1 VTVAWKHRNLLS
13 AMKRMLPTISR
24 CRPLAGIVVLAL
36 FWGGC
41 ATTHQVTVNAIA
53 HPEKPSGTSYRVV
66 TRGGGDPEGNLR
78 DEEVVRY
85 VKTAL
90 SGRGLYEAPNPEAAE
105 MVVEVDYGVEPP
117 RTKFQQTSAPIY
129 VRTGGGVT
137 TTVVPV
143 IGPDGRVSYRR
154 IAVYEPPR
162 NELVGFDERVVP
174 VTVYEKYLRISAREN
189 RPYSEDNPPAE
200 LWSVHVSNEDES
212 KDIRARLPILASAAI
227 DFIGVN
233 TEKDKTVRMRE
244 DSDDVAFVR
253 QGM

>member
-1 VTVAWKHRNLLS
+1 MNKS
-13 AMKRMLPTISR
+13 LPTIAWR
-24 CRPLAGIVVLAL
+24 RPLVGIVVLAL
-36 FWGGC
+36 FLGGC
-41 ATTHQVTVNAIA
+41 ATTHTVTVNAIA

-66 TRGGGDPEGNLR
+66 TRGGGGTEGNLR

-90 SGRGLYEAPNPEAAE
+90 SGRGLYEAPNPEMAE

-117 RTKFQQTSAPIY
+117 RTKFQQTSSPVY
-129 VRTGGGVT
+129 VRTGGGIT
-137 TTVVPV
+137 TTVIPV
-143 IGPDGRVSYRR
+143 VGPNGQVTYRR

-162 NELVGFDERVVP
+162 SELVGFDDRVVP

-189 RPYSEDNPPAE
+189 RPYSEDDPPQE

-212 KDIRARLPILASAAI
+212 RDIRARLPILASAAI

-233 TEKDKTVRMRE
+233 TERDKNLRVRE
-244 DSDDVAFVR
+244 NSEDVAFVR
-253 QGM
+253 QGP